1 MKTEFLKSLGVAEDV
16 ISQIMAENGKDIE
29 ATKGKYADYDTLKTQ
44 VKAYETDIA
53 TLKANLTDTTKMQ
66 ETITALET
74 QIAENKESELKSI
87 YEKNVSE
94 RFTNVIGQTKFVN
107 DITKNG
113 IFSEFKAALE
123 DTANTGKADK
133 DVLDTLIKDREG
145 ILANPNP
152 GVNIPG
158 MGAGGGN
165 AVELE
170 SFKKMTLLERS
181 KIANENPAEYAR
193 LKQLTGK
200 KG

>member
-1 MKTEFLKSLGVAEDV
+1 MKTEFLKGLGIADDV

-29 ATKGKYADYDTLKTQ
+29 STKAKFADYDTLKAT
-44 VKAYETDIA
+44 VKTYETEISNLKASETDNA
-53 TLKANLTDTTKMQ
+53 KLKLDLETLKQ
-66 ETITALET
+66 
-74 QIAENKESELKSI
+74 QIKDNEEAGSKAI
-87 YEKNVSE
+87 FEKNMQDRFNSIVGEGKFINDMTKDGIYTAFKSE
-94 RFTNVIGQTKFVN
+94 IEKPENNGKGDSAIFEALTKDKAN
-107 DITKNG
+107 
-113 IFSEFKAALE
+113 IF
-123 DTANTGKADK
+123 
-133 DVLDTLIKDREG
+133 
-145 ILANPNP
+145 ANPNP

>member
-1 MKTEFLKSLGVAEDV
+1 
-16 ISQIMAENGKDIE
+16 
-29 ATKGKYADYDTLKTQ
+29 
-44 VKAYETDIA
+44 
-53 TLKANLTDTTKMQ
+53 MQ